1 MENSSNL
8 TILIN
13 LLING
18 MIIVFAVLFLVFVIG
33 MKSFS
38 QSLESYCTSLS
49 SKTSSYKI
57 KNSSSPDVE
66 KILDKKIKNLSG
78 GKGKIIKYTKI
89 N

>member
-33 MKSFS
+33 KRII
-38 QSLESYCTSLS
+38 
-49 SKTSSYKI
+49 KTFSSYEI
-57 KNSSSPDVE
+57 QNSSSPDVE
-66 KILDKKIKNLSG
+66 KLLDKKIKNLSG

>member
-33 MKSFS
+33 KMIIK
-38 QSLESYCTSLS
+38 LC
-49 SKTSSYKI
+49 SSYETQ
-57 KNSSSPDVE
+57 NSSNLDVE

>member
-33 MKSFS
+33 KMIINTF
-38 QSLESYCTSLS
+38 
-49 SKTSSYKI
+49 SSYEI
-57 KNSSSPDVE
+57 QNSSSPDVE
-66 KILDKKIKNLSG
+66 KLLDKKIKNLSG

>member
-13 LLING
+13 LLIHG

-33 MKSFS
+33 KMII
-38 QSLESYCTSLS
+38 
-49 SKTSSYKI
+49 KTFSSYEI
-57 KNSSSPDVE
+57 QNSSSPDVE
-66 KILDKKIKNLSG
+66 KLLDKKIKNLSG

>member
-33 MKSFS
+33 KMII
-38 QSLESYCTSLS
+38 
-49 SKTSSYKI
+49 KTFSSYEI
-57 KNSSSPDVE
+57 QNSSSPDVE
-66 KILDKKIKNLSG
+66 KLLDKKIKNLSG
-78 GKGKIIKYTKI
+78 G
-89 N
+89 

>member
-33 MKSFS
+33 KMII
-38 QSLESYCTSLS
+38 
-49 SKTSSYKI
+49 KTFSSYEI
-57 KNSSSPDVE
+57 QNSSSPDVE

>member
-13 LLING
+13 LIING

-33 MKSFS
+33 KMII
-38 QSLESYCTSLS
+38 
-49 SKTSSYKI
+49 KTFSSYEI
-57 KNSSSPDVE
+57 QNSSSPDVE
-66 KILDKKIKNLSG
+66 KLLDKKIKNLSG

>member
-33 MKSFS
+33 KMII
-38 QSLESYCTSLS
+38 
-49 SKTSSYKI
+49 KTFSSYEI
-57 KNSSSPDVE
+57 QNSSSPDVE
-66 KILDKKIKNLSG
+66 KLLDKKIKNLSG
-78 GKGKIIKYTKI
+78 GKGKNIKYS
-89 N
+89 

>member
-33 MKSFS
+33 KMII
-38 QSLESYCTSLS
+38 
-49 SKTSSYKI
+49 KTFSSYEI
-57 KNSSSPDVE
+57 QNSSNLDVE
-66 KILDKKIKNLSG
+66 KILDKKIKKLSG

>member
-18 MIIVFAVLFLVFVIG
+18 MIIVFAVLFLDFVIG
-33 MKSFS
+33 KMII
-38 QSLESYCTSLS
+38 
-49 SKTSSYKI
+49 KTFSSYEI
-57 KNSSSPDVE
+57 QNSSSPDVE
-66 KILDKKIKNLSG
+66 KLLDKKIKNLSG

>member
-33 MKSFS
+33 KMIIKII
-38 QSLESYCTSLS
+38 
-49 SKTSSYKI
+49 SSYKI

>member
-33 MKSFS
+33 KMIIK
-38 QSLESYCTSLS
+38 LC
-49 SKTSSYKI
+49 SSYEI
-57 KNSSSPDVE
+57 QNSSNLDVE
-66 KILDKKIKNLSG
+66 KILDKKIKKLSC

>member
-33 MKSFS
+33 KMII
-38 QSLESYCTSLS
+38 
-49 SKTSSYKI
+49 KTFSSYEI
-57 KNSSSPDVE
+57 QNSSSPDVE
-66 KILDKKIKNLSG
+66 KLLDKKIKNLSG

>member
-33 MKSFS
+33 KMII
-38 QSLESYCTSLS
+38 
-49 SKTSSYKI
+49 KTFSSYEI
-57 KNSSSPDVE
+57 QNSSSPDVE
-66 KILDKKIKNLSG
+66 KILDKKIKNLSS